1 MNVLKM
7 ISKEDRLVADIKK
20 SLVSTLNKA
29 ETCKKQVDKTFKS
42 TGFGDAQKFLADI
55 FTEKKTGASPRAPIK
70 IDDINDDDEDT

>member
-42 TGFGDAQKFLADI
+42 TGFGDA
-55 FTEKKTGASPRAPIK
+55 
-70 IDDINDDDEDT
+70 